1 MEPLK
6 DILTIY
12 EDKEKILRMFL
23 PVITTKNLDNY
34 EYVLDLD
41 TLFLNDKII
50 MISKSTGEIYKKG
63 TIIKITEDKITI
75 KNGMNISLSKND
87 YYLFRY
93 LKKYKSK
100 KNNRQYYEEL
110 LKSSNQ
116 YKSFYEKQIRK
127 G

>member
-12 EDKEKILRMFL
+12 EDKEKILKYFL
-23 PVITTKNLDNY
+23 PESSTKHLDEY
-34 EYVLDLD
+34 EYIYDLD

-50 MISKSTGEIYKKG
+50 MIRKSTGEIYKKG
-63 TIIKITEDKITI
+63 SIIKITEDKITI
-75 KNGMNISLSKND
+75 KNGMNISLLKND

-93 LKKYKSK
+93 LKRYKSK
-100 KNNRQYYEEL
+100 KNNRKYYEEL
-110 LKSSNQ
+110 LKSL
-116 YKSFYEKQIRK
+116 

>member
-12 EDKEKILRMFL
+12 EDKEKVLRMFL
-23 PVITTKNLDNY
+23 HQSSTKHLDEY
-34 EYVLDLD
+34 EYIYDLD

-50 MISKSTGEIYKKG
+50 MIRKSTGEIYKKG
-63 TIIKITEDKITI
+63 IIIKITEDKITI
-75 KNGMNISLSKND
+75 KNGMNISLPKND

-93 LKKYKSK
+93 LKRYKSK
-100 KNNRQYYEEL
+100 KNNKKYYEEL
-110 LKSSNQ
+110 LKSL
-116 YKSFYEKQIRK
+116 

>member
-23 PVITTKNLDNY
+23 PESSTKYLNEY
-34 EYVLDLD
+34 EYVRDLD
-41 TLFLNDKII
+41 TLFLNDKLIFI
-50 MISKSTGEIYKKG
+50 GKSTGEIYKKG
-63 TIIKITEDKITI
+63 IIIKITKDKITI
-75 KNGMNISLSKND
+75 KYGMNISLPKND

-93 LKKYKSK
+93 LKRYKSK
-100 KNNRQYYEEL
+100 KNNRKYYEEL
-110 LKSSNQ
+110 LKSL
-116 YKSFYEKQIRK
+116 

>member
-23 PVITTKNLDNY
+23 PESSTKHLDEY
-34 EYVLDLD
+34 EYVQDLD
-41 TLFLNDKII
+41 TLFLNDKLIF
-50 MISKSTGEIYKKG
+50 ISKSTGEIYKKG
-63 TIIKITEDKITI
+63 IIIKITEDKITI
-75 KNGMNISLSKND
+75 KNGMNISLFKND

-93 LKKYKSK
+93 LKRYKSK
-100 KNNRQYYEEL
+100 KNNRKYYEEL
-110 LKSSNQ
+110 LKSL
-116 YKSFYEKQIRK
+116 